1 MNALNVK
8 KDAVLWKIFDPNETM
23 HWVKSFFGRIV
34 SIEGASNEVKEI
46 FCRDVQDMYALY
58 GGYDDD
64 GVQ

>member
-1 MNALNVK
+1 
-8 KDAVLWKIFDPNETM
+8 M

-46 FCRDVQDMYALY
+46 FCHDVQDMYALY